1 MDKQKLKELMRHQ
14 IQTINGDVQKKI
26 EYLTN
31 GDLFNYNYYKIDIY
45 RQKLNFTEDIDLLNA
60 FIGKTDN
67 SAPDEGNAFANAF
80 MNANPGAEI
89 MTSQKQSNEALSAT
103 ERVKKLNE
111 RIAAL
116 RGTSMP
122 GGYLRNSN

>member
-1 MDKQKLKELMRHQ
+1 MDKQKLKELMRNQ
-14 IQTINGDVQKKI
+14 IQTIDGDVQKKI

-45 RQKLNFTEDIDLLNA
+45 RQKLNFTKDNDLLDA

-67 SAPDEGNAFANAF
+67 STPNDENTFANAF
-80 MNANPGAEI
+80 MKANSDGGI
-89 MTSQKQSNEALSAT
+89 MPSQKRSTEDLSAG
-103 ERVKKLNE
+103 ERIKRLNE

-122 GGYLRNSN
+122 GGYLHNSN